1 MEILVAFYKVKA
13 VRGTFAFRRI
23 YQDLRYW
30 LVGEGYANSE
40 NTPGFPEIY
49 VWHEDTQKS
58 GKETWIWWRPYQRV
72 GTFTSE
78 AFIRRELR
86 LNYHVY
92 KYRDDKIMVEGK
104 KETVQVGTFELFVE
118 AVLVFQFPSWEKGG
132 PFMQSLFE
140 FFWKR
145 IYWRS
150 IEGHKSEVLSDA
162 YKLQGYLKR
171 ILEMKTWTPPE
182 REHYPKYGITDTE
195 F

>member
-1 MEILVAFYKVKA
+1 
-13 VRGTFAFRRI
+13 
-23 YQDLRYW
+23 
-30 LVGEGYANSE
+30 
-40 NTPGFPEIY
+40 
-49 VWHEDTQKS
+49 
-58 GKETWIWWRPYQRV
+58 
-72 GTFTSE
+72 
-78 AFIRRELR
+78 
-86 LNYHVY
+86 
-92 KYRDDKIMVEGK
+92 MVEGK